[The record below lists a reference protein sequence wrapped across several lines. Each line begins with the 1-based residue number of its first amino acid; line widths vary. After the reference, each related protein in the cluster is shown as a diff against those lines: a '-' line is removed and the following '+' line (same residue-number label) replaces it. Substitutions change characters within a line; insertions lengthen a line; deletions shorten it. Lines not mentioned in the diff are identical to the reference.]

1 MRHHA
6 SFIIASVLIFVPG
19 CERTRLA
26 HLAGG
31 TGGASALGGATFAGG
46 IAATGGDLAAAGGS
60 TSAAGGVVG
69 SGGVQAAGGVIGTGG
84 STSDLDS
91 CSSDADCLSSCIWVT
106 APTNSSQC
114 TANYCCGMTRISQ
127 RRCNAN
133 QAAWASYCP
142 NQSPTSFP
150 CPCVAMCDHEI
161 FGCVGGRCTTSCPP
175 VADAAPDFAFDGA
188 VVPDANVRDAS
199 VPDRA
204 FHDELPSGCTQLP
217 IEWAEEPSPA
227 VCRPISN
234 TACYPEIDTG
244 VIVARY
250 NSCLVS
256 WGSSPIQCSGWTTLG
271 DGQEF
276 VVLTVDDC
284 SYDVTIESLEA
295 CADSIQIEYR
305 VQGTCSSCDGNRSN
319 FRVLVL
325 PRDARPVVAVS
336 RGIVMP
342 PCPPPPPP

>member
-1 MRHHA
+1 M
-6 SFIIASVLIFVPG
+6 
-19 CERTRLA
+19 
-26 HLAGG
+26 
-31 TGGASALGGATFAGG
+31 
-46 IAATGGDLAAAGGS
+46 
-60 TSAAGGVVG
+60 
-69 SGGVQAAGGVIGTGG
+69 GTGG

-91 CSSDADCLSSCIWVT
+91 CSSDSDCLSSCIWVT

-127 RRCNAN
+127 RRCDAN

-142 NQSPTSFP
+142 DQSPTSFP
-150 CPCVAMCDHEI
+150 CPCVAMCQGEM
-161 FGCVGGRCTTSCPP
+161 FGCMGGRCTTSCPP
-175 VADAAPDFAFDGA
+175 TADAAPDVAFVDA
-188 VVPDANVRDAS
+188 TDPDAGL
-199 VPDRA
+199 
-204 FHDELPSGCTQLP
+204 HDVVFSGCTPLAV
-217 IEWAEEPSPA
+217 EWLKEQVPS

-234 TACYPEIDTG
+234 TACYPEIDSG

-256 WGSSPIQCSGWTTLG
+256 WGSPPVQCAGWPTLG

-284 SYDVTIESLEA
+284 SYDVTIESMEA

-305 VQGTCSSCDGNRSN
+305 VQGSCSSCDGKRSN
-319 FRVLVL
+319 LRVLVL

-336 RGIVMP
+336 QGIVMP

>member
-1 MRHHA
+1 MRHRA
-6 SFIIASVLIFVPG
+6 SFLMACVLMFAPG

-31 TGGASALGGATFAGG
+31 TGGWAALGGVTSTGV
-46 IAATGGDLAAAGGS
+46 AAPGGS
-60 TSAAGGVVG
+60 TSTSGGVVSG
-69 SGGVQAAGGVIGTGG
+69 GGVQAAGGVIGTGG

-91 CSSDADCLSSCIWVT
+91 CSSDAECLSSCIWVT

-114 TANYCCGMTRISQ
+114 SADYCCGMTRISQ
-127 RRCNAN
+127 KRCDAN

-150 CPCVAMCDHEI
+150 CPCLQMCQNET
-161 FGCVGGRCTTSCPP
+161 FRCTGGRCATSCPTTIDASP
-175 VADAAPDFAFDGA
+175 DAAVDVATL
-188 VVPDANVRDAS
+188 PDAYIPDA
-199 VPDRA
+199 VPVDCTS
-204 FHDELPSGCTQLP
+204 LPV
-217 IEWAEEPSPA
+217 EWAKEPSPDA
-227 VCRPISN
+227 CRPISN

-244 VIVARY
+244 VVVSRY

-256 WGSSPIQCSGWTTLG
+256 WGAPPFQCTAWPTLG
-271 DGQEF
+271 DGQEL

-305 VQGTCSSCDGNRSN
+305 VQGTCSSCDGKRSN
-319 FRVLVL
+319 LRVLVM

-336 RGIVMP
+336 QGIVMP